1 MASVFDGKIKF
12 GGFSKTEEAEILAAL
27 QTIYDG
33 SSIARTM
40 LDDWFATGKILDIQ
54 FDLKKLRGPLNTGK
68 LLLDLDFA
76 RTLDYITPTGQAREA
91 GLVHIIAHELGHSL
105 TGRQDNGDNI
115 TDFKGDNVK
124 FTNPILTQLVIPER
138 VSYLGVNTTGTF
150 LKRNYQYTNGAT
162 IDVALTLD
170 QNIST
175 TSAGNSRDLLIGGK
189 SPNIL
194 QSGDGNDFLFGGGD
208 NDTLKGG
215 AGKDTAV
222 YFGSALDYDIRQNA
236 NGSWTVKHVRGA
248 KDAGVDTLENIEVVQ
263 FDGGKTY
270 ELKKKALT
278 FQTDFA
284 IVVDT
289 TGSMGSSIGSV
300 KAQAATLIDAVFAGG
315 NNDGRIGVVGFK
327 DTTNGEPT
335 QVVLPFTDQ
344 DDFDARKSA
353 AISAINSLT
362 VGGGGDT
369 PETALDGLRVALNGS
384 MGQWRAGAGI
394 LRIALFTDAP
404 AKDDA
409 LAAQVTALA
418 QNIGAT
424 VTTSSSLAGMGGSV
438 STFGLSFK
446 NSSSSSSS
454 LFGPDDPDA
463 NLNLPFVPSDEPIA
477 PDPTTAQVQIFT
489 IFTGPAGTDTK
500 ALSDIANANDGAFL
514 TAPTN
519 DELVKK
525 LLEIISA
532 PPTQAPT
539 LSIPSSFTV
548 IEDIAGNLTFSG
560 TPFADADSPSLTITL
575 STADGAITGS
585 TTAGITVGGT
595 ATSRTFSGTTAAL
608 NSYFTSAGNI
618 TYTTALNNNS
628 PRSLTVNVSDGS
640 LTASGT
646 STINITP
653 VNDAPI
659 AVADSFTATQGT
671 MLTISLA
678 SLLANDYDVDS
689 GDSLKITGVSGAVG
703 GTANLCNN
711 GTSAHFADDFIV
723 FNPTMSG
730 SGQFSYTLSDSQN
743 ATTLGTVNI
752 LIGSRQVGG
761 NGKDTLIGNDGP
773 DYLDGGNG
781 IDNLFGGLGNDT
793 LIGGNGDDIL
803 RGGKGNDTLTGGNG
817 SDRFVL
823 ALGEGTDTITDFNRK
838 TDIIGLANGL
848 SFGQLN
854 ITQGTGSNVSNA
866 LIADSTSNELLAI
879 LSGVQANTLGSK
891 MFMTV

>member
-1 MASVFDGKIKF
+1 
-12 GGFSKTEEAEILAAL
+12 
-27 QTIYDG
+27 
-33 SSIARTM
+33 
-40 LDDWFATGKILDIQ
+40 
-54 FDLKKLRGPLNTGK
+54 
-68 LLLDLDFA
+68 
-76 RTLDYITPTGQAREA
+76 
-91 GLVHIIAHELGHSL
+91 
-105 TGRQDNGDNI
+105 
-115 TDFKGDNVK
+115 
-124 FTNPILTQLVIPER
+124 
-138 VSYLGVNTTGTF
+138 
-150 LKRNYQYTNGAT
+150 
-162 IDVALTLD
+162 
-170 QNIST
+170 
-175 TSAGNSRDLLIGGK
+175 
-189 SPNIL
+189 
-194 QSGDGNDFLFGGGD
+194 
-208 NDTLKGG
+208 
-215 AGKDTAV
+215 
-222 YFGSALDYDIRQNA
+222 
-236 NGSWTVKHVRGA
+236 
-248 KDAGVDTLENIEVVQ
+248 
-263 FDGGKTY
+263 
-270 ELKKKALT
+270 
-278 FQTDFA
+278 
-284 IVVDT
+284 
-289 TGSMGSSIGSV
+289 MGSSIGSV

-315 NNDGRIGVVGFK
+315 NNDGRIGVVAFK
-327 DTTNGEPT
+327 DTTNGEPS
-335 QVVLPFTDQ
+335 QVILPFTDQ
-344 DDFDARKSA
+344 DDFDARKA
-353 AISAINSLT
+353 TAISAINSLT

-404 AKDDA
+404 AKDGA
-409 LAAQVTALA
+409 LAGEVTTLA
-418 QNIGAT
+418 SNIGAT
-424 VTTSSSLAGMGGSV
+424 VSASSSVSLSGGSV
-438 STFGLSFK
+438 DTFSLTLGGASSTAARSRA
-446 NSSSSSSS
+446 S
-454 LFGPDDPDA
+454 DPDT
-463 NLNLPFVPSDEPIA
+463 NPNFLFVPSDDPIT
-477 PDPTTAQVQIFT
+477 PDLTTAQVQIFT
-489 IFTGPAGTDTK
+489 IFTGPTGSDTT
-500 ALSDIANANDGAFL
+500 ALSAIANANSGAFL

-560 TPFADADSPSLTITL
+560 TPFADADSPSLTVTL
-575 STADGAITGS
+575 STADGTITGS
-585 TTAGITVGGT
+585 TTAGITIGGT
-595 ATSRTFSGTTAAL
+595 ATARTFSGTTAAL

-628 PRSLTVNVSDGS
+628 PRSLAVNVSDGS

-659 AVADSFTATQGT
+659 AVNDSLTATQGT
-671 MLTISLA
+671 SLTISLA

-689 GDSLKITGVSGAVG
+689 GDSLKITGVSNAVG

-711 GTSAHFADDFIV
+711 GTPTNSADDFIV
-723 FNPTMSG
+723 FKPTVSG

-752 LIGSRQVGG
+752 LIGSRQLGG

-781 IDNLFGGLGNDT
+781 SDTLFGGLGNDT

-817 SDRFVL
+817 KDRFVL
-823 ALGEGTDTITDFNRK
+823 ALGEGTDTITDFDRK

-848 SFGQLN
+848 SLGQLT
-854 ITQGTGSNVSNA
+854 ITQGTGGNVSNA

-879 LSGVQANTLGSK
+879 LSGVQANTLSSR